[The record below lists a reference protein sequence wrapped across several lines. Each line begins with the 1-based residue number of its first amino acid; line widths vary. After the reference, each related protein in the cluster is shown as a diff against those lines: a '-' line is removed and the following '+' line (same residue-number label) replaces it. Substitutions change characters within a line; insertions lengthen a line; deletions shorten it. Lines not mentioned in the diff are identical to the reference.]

1 MVNHVNIHLLAD
13 ASNRTVLN
21 DFNSVFFPRI
31 FFVLNCSEFVHNR
44 LWVFGRMDG
53 IGIFN
58 FDFGKLSVANWAGFD
73 VGNRLGRRNFG
84 YWRSR
89 RNGGRW
95 MAGRFCR
102 SKEFAAADGCSANC
116 TFSLDL

>member
-1 MVNHVNIHLLAD
+1 M
-13 ASNRTVLN
+13 
-21 DFNSVFFPRI
+21 
-31 FFVLNCSEFVHNR
+31 HNR